1 MRAQWLVVLAL
12 PVVAGCGSGGS
23 HPISL
28 APANDP
34 AGSTSPSATASTS
47 PARCQTGDLSLHLGA
62 QGGAAGS
69 VYAPIVFTNTSSAAC
84 TLSGYPG
91 VSYAA
96 PNDGKQVGAA
106 ATRNTLHA
114 ASTVTLDAGASAAA
128 LLQMANH
135 ANYPAA
141 SCSAES
147 VGGLR
152 VYPPG
157 SKTAAFVAFSSP
169 QMACSSDV
177 QQLSVA
183 AVVSGTSGQ

>member
-1 MRAQWLVVLAL
+1 L
-12 PVVAGCGSGGS
+12 CG
-23 HPISL
+23 
-28 APANDP
+28 AD
-34 AGSTSPSATASTS
+34 
-47 PARCQTGDLSLHLGA
+47 DLSLRLGA

-69 VYAPIVFTNTSSAAC
+69 VYAPIVFTNTSATAC

-91 VSYAA
+91 VSYAVSK
-96 PNDGKQVGAA
+96 DGKQVGAA
-106 ATRNTLHA
+106 ATRNPLHA
-114 ASTVTLDAGASAAA
+114 ASTVTLQAGDSAAA

-141 SCSAES
+141 SCAAAQ

-157 SKTAAFVAFSSP
+157 SKTAAFIAFSSS

-177 QQLSVA
+177 NQLTVA
-183 AVVSGTSGQ
+183 AVVAGASGQ

>member
-1 MRAQWLVVLAL
+1 MRAHWLLVLVA
-12 PVVAGCGSGGS
+12 PVVAGCSGGGS
-23 HPISL
+23 HPATL
-28 APANDP
+28 APVNDSGASTP
-34 AGSTSPSATASTS
+34 AASTS
-47 PARCQTGDLSLHLGA
+47 APSACSTSDLSVHLGA

-69 VYAPIVFTNTSSAAC
+69 VYAPIVFTNTSGSAC

-96 PNDGKQVGAA
+96 SENGKQVGAA
-106 ATRNTLHA
+106 ATRNALHA
-114 ASTVTLDAGASAAA
+114 AATVTLAAGASAAA

-141 SCSAES
+141 TCSATD
-147 VGGLR
+147 VAGLR

-157 SKTAAFVAFSSP
+157 SKTAAFVAFRSA

-177 QQLSVA
+177 NQLTVA
-183 AVVSGTSGQ
+183 AVVAGTSGQ

>member
-1 MRAQWLVVLAL
+1 MRAHWLLLLAV
-12 PVVAGCGSGGS
+12 PAVAACGGGGS
-23 HPISL
+23 HPIAL
-28 APANDP
+28 TPADSP
-34 AGSTSPSATASTS
+34 AASTPAQSTSSSPTCSTS
-47 PARCQTGDLSLHLGA
+47 DLSLHLGA

-69 VYAPIVFTNTSSAAC
+69 VYAPIVFTNTSGTAC

-96 PNDGKQVGAA
+96 PHEGKQVGAA

-114 ASTVTLDAGASAAA
+114 ASTVTLQAGASAAA
-128 LLQMANH
+128 LLQMANY

-141 SCSAES
+141 SCSAVP

-157 SKTAAFVAFSSP
+157 SRTAALVALAAG

-177 QQLSVA
+177 DQLRVA
-183 AVVSGTSGQ
+183 AVVAGSSGQ